1 MGVIIYSI
9 NIRSERAGMSNNS
22 KISFVSSGK
31 ESLSIRVNNVGR
43 EQCTSLHKWG
53 PGIRNFYLLHYVVSG
68 KGAYTAGNRR
78 YEIAAGST
86 FMIYPYTEISY
97 CADKEEPWE
106 YYWVGFHGND
116 TRIILGKT
124 DFSEE
129 NPVIHTNM
137 DGSFEKLLM
146 EIYDAKGNTDS
157 DKIKMA
163 GHLLLA
169 LGFFAEHASVKERH
183 DTVTLYT
190 QKAAEYIEYNY
201 AEELTVQGI
210 ADYIGISRSQLYRV
224 FKKHYHKSPEEYVL
238 EFRIEQACHL
248 LKNSELSVGA
258 VGYSVG
264 FNDNLYFS
272 KAFKKIKGISP
283 TTYIKNNV

>member
-1 MGVIIYSI
+1 MI
-9 NIRSERAGMSNNS
+9 NNS
-22 KISFVSSGK
+22 KISFVSTGN

-68 KGAYTAGNRR
+68 KGVYTVNKRS
-78 YEIAAGST
+78 YEVTAGST
-86 FMIYPYTEISY
+86 FMIYPYTEITY
-97 CADKEEPWE
+97 CADQEDPWE

-116 TRIILGKT
+116 ARLILGKT

-137 DGSFEKLLM
+137 EDGFEKLLM
-146 EIYDAKGNTDS
+146 DLYDAKGNSDS
-157 DKIKMA
+157 DRIKMA

-169 LGFFAEHASVKERH
+169 LGFLAEHASVKERH
-183 DTVTLYT
+183 DSVMLYT
-190 QKAAEYIEYNY
+190 QKAAEYIEFNY

-224 FKKHYHKSPEEYVL
+224 FKKHYDKSPEEYIL
-238 EFRIEQACHL
+238 EFRIEQACYL
-248 LKNSELSVGA
+248 LKNSGLSVGA

-264 FNDNLYFS
+264 FNNNLYFS
-272 KAFKKIKGISP
+272 KAFKKMKGVSP
-283 TTYIKNNV
+283 TTYIKDNTF

>member
-1 MGVIIYSI
+1 MGNS
-9 NIRSERAGMSNNS
+9 S
-22 KISFVSSGK
+22 KISFVSTGN

-43 EQCTSLHKWG
+43 EQCTGLHKWG

-68 KGAYTAGNRR
+68 KGVYTAGKRS
-78 YEIAAGST
+78 YEITAGST
-86 FMIYPYTEISY
+86 FMIYPYAEISY
-97 CADKEEPWE
+97 CADKEDPWE

-116 TRIILGKT
+116 ARIILGKT

-129 NPVIHTNM
+129 SPVIHTNM
-137 DGSFEKLLM
+137 DESFEKLLL
-146 EIYDAKGNTDS
+146 EIYNAKGNTDS

-163 GHLLLA
+163 GHLLLT
-169 LGFFAEHASVKERH
+169 LGFLAEHASVKERH

-190 QKAAEYIEYNY
+190 QKASEYVEYNY

-224 FKKHYHKSPEEYVL
+224 FKKYYHKSPEEYIL
-238 EFRIEQACHL
+238 EYRIEQACHL
-248 LKNSELSVGA
+248 LKNSDLSVGA

-283 TTYIKNNV
+283 TSYIKNNTL